1 MIKALYVPG
10 LGDRRPLL
18 IQLQKRWLRHWR
30 RFGIEAELFAVEW
43 ANNAPFQERYDELI
57 EKIDEWHDNGHE
69 ILLVGASA
77 GASAVIAAYA
87 DRTDK
92 VIGVV
97 SICGQLCGDEKVLD
111 PALDINPRFRESLQ
125 QMEACFSRLDEAS
138 RRRIITYRPLID
150 LVVSP
155 RKARLR
161 GAHNH
166 RIPVIGHLLGI
177 MYVVFWGR
185 LTLRRDVRYIHER
198 FAAR

>member
-77 GASAVIAAYA
+77 GASTVIGAYA

-92 VIGVV
+92 VIGAV
-97 SICGQLCGDEKVLD
+97 SICGQLCGDEEVLD

-125 QMEACFSRLDEAS
+125 QMTACFTRLDETE
-138 RRRIITYRPLID
+138 RKRVITYRPLID

-161 GAHNH
+161 GAYNR
-166 RIPVIGHLLGI
+166 RIPVVGHLVGI
-177 MYVVFWGR
+177 MYVVFWTR
-185 LTLRRDVRYIHER
+185 LALRRDVRYIHER